1 MEAFRAVNTLGREAR
16 PYCMG
21 AFTQDVRF
29 ALRVLQRS
37 PLFTR
42 VAVLALAVGIAANTA
57 VFSLMLCCCVP
68 CPA

>member
-1 MEAFRAVNTLGREAR
+1 
-16 PYCMG
+16 MG